1 MLRLLCV
8 KCELHLELPQYHHD
22 CIMFYSSVLIYLL
35 KPSSS
40 EMQRSESKLLSRLSQ
55 VTTLQ
60 ASTYVQYS
68 SEFLA
73 CSAHYSQAI

>member
-8 KCELHLELPQYHHD
+8 KCELYLELPHYHHD

-35 KPSSS
+35 KPSS
-40 EMQRSESKLLSRLSQ
+40 EMQCSKSKLLSKLSQ

-60 ASTYVQYS
+60 ASTNVQYS